1 MLERLGLSWNELRA
15 VNPRLVMLSISGF
28 GQTGPQTTRP
38 GFGKIAEGLSGVVNL
53 TGPGGQSPLFVG
65 FSLAD
70 AAAGLFGIFG
80 VAAALFRRDVLGG
93 EGGRIDLALY
103 EPLMR
108 MLDCQLA
115 LHAGTGKPPARSGGN
130 DPYSFGIASESRP
143 GFRSLGSASGD
154 WYLIADAGNR
164 LDELAGAVSL
174 EDWGARHSNAEIET
188 ALRGLGLDFTLVF
201 DGMSIA
207 RSPYFQ
213 ARGDVVETEHPGI
226 GKITAAGR
234 VDGVRPYPV
243 YRPPAL
249 GEDNEAV
256 FGRLLGL
263 HAAALKRLAAEG
275 VI

>member
-1 MLERLGLSWNELRA
+1 
-15 VNPRLVMLSISGF
+15 MLSISGF
-28 GQTGPQTTRP
+28 GQTGPQMTRP

-53 TGPGGQSPLFVG
+53 TGPGDQSPLFVG

-70 AAAGLFGIFG
+70 AAAGLFGIYG

-115 LHAGTGKPPARSGGN
+115 LHAETGRAPARSGGN
-130 DPYSFGIASESRP
+130 DPYSFGITSPGRP
-143 GFRSLGSASGD
+143 SFRSVGSASGD
-154 WYLIADAGNR
+154 WYLIAIDDTEAGKR
-164 LDELAGAVSL
+164 LDELTSGSL
-174 EDWGARHSNAEIET
+174 EDWGSRQSNSEIES
-188 ALRGLGLDFTLVF
+188 AVRALGLDFTLVF

-207 RSPYFQ
+207 RASYFQ
-213 ARGDVVETEHPGI
+213 ARGDVVETEHHGI
-226 GKITAAGR
+226 GRVTAAGR
-234 VDGVRPYPV
+234 VDGAHPDPV

-249 GEDNEAV
+249 GEDNAAV

-263 HAAALKRLAAEG
+263 DETALKRLAEEG

>member
-1 MLERLGLSWNELRA
+1 
-15 VNPRLVMLSISGF
+15 MLSISGF
-28 GQTGPQTTRP
+28 GQTGPQTSRP

-80 VAAALFRRDVLGG
+80 VVAALFRRDVLGG

-108 MLDCQLA
+108 MLDCQFA
-115 LHAGTGKPPARSGGN
+115 LHAETGKAPTRSGGN
-130 DPYSFGIASESRP
+130 DPYSFGIASSSRP
-143 GFRSLGSASGD
+143 GFRSLGSASDD
-154 WYLIADAGNR
+154 WYLIADASNR
-164 LDELAGAVSL
+164 LDELTGAGSL
-174 EDWGARHSNAEIET
+174 EDWGSRRSNAEIES
-188 ALRGLGLDFTLVF
+188 ALRDIGLDFTLVF

-207 RSPYFQ
+207 HSTYFR
-213 ARGDVVETEHPGI
+213 ARGDIVETEHDGI

-234 VDGVRPYPV
+234 VDGICPNPI
-243 YRPPAL
+243 YRPPTL
-249 GEDNEAV
+249 GEDNAAV

-263 HAAALKRLAAEG
+263 DEEQLRRLAQEG